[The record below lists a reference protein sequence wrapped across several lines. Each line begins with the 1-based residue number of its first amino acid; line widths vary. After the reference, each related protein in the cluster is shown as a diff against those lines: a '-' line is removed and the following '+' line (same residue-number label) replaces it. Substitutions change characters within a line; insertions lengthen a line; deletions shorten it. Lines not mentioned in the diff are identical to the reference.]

1 MHQKKSKKIFIY
13 FFLLLIFGSINNI
26 NLNNKEFSKVKK
38 INIIGLN
45 DDDKEI
51 ILRNLQSISFDNIFL
66 INYEDLNEILNSN
79 AFIESHE
86 IFKKYPSTLD
96 IKIKKTKLL
105 AKINRDGK
113 LLFIGSNGKFLKNEQ
128 SSFQLPFIFGNPE
141 VKDFLK
147 LKSAIDGSNI
157 LYKEVKNFYFFPSK
171 RWDLELTN
179 NMVIKLSKKNTK
191 QNLNNVFDFINNEN
205 FKDIK
210 IIDARIENQI
220 IIND

>member
-13 FFLLLIFGSINNI
+13 FFLLLILGSINNI
-26 NLNNKEFSKVKK
+26 NFNNKELNKIKK

-51 ILRNLQSISFDNIFL
+51 ILQNLQSIRLNNIFL

-79 AFIESHE
+79 AFVESHE
-86 IFKKYPSTLD
+86 IFRKYPSTLD

-105 AKINRDGK
+105 AKINRDGE
-113 LLFIGSNGKFLKNEQ
+113 LLFIGSNGKFLKYEH
-128 SSFQLPFIFGNPE
+128 SSLKLPFIFGNPE

-147 LKSAIDGSNI
+147 LKKAIDESNI
-157 LYKEVKNFYFFPSK
+157 LYEEVKNFYFFPSK

-179 NMVIKLSKKNTK
+179 NIIIKLPKKNTK

>member
-26 NLNNKEFSKVKK
+26 NLNNKEFGKIKK

-51 ILRNLQSISFDNIFL
+51 ILQNLQSIRLNNIFL

-86 IFKKYPSTLD
+86 IFKKYPSTLN

-105 AKINRDGK
+105 AKINRDGE

-128 SSFQLPFIFGNPE
+128 SSFQLPFIFGNPQ

-147 LKSAIDGSNI
+147 LKSAIDESNI
-157 LYKEVKNFYFFPSK
+157 LYEEVKNFYFFPSK

-179 NMVIKLSKKNTK
+179 NIIIKLPKKNTK

>member
-26 NLNNKEFSKVKK
+26 NLNNKEFGKIKK

-51 ILRNLQSISFDNIFL
+51 ILQNLQSIRLNNIFL

-86 IFKKYPSTLD
+86 IFKKYPSTLN

-105 AKINRDGK
+105 AKINRDGE

-128 SSFQLPFIFGNPE
+128 SSFQLPFIFGNPQ

-147 LKSAIDGSNI
+147 LKSAIDESNI
-157 LYKEVKNFYFFPSK
+157 LYEEVKNFYFFPSK

-179 NMVIKLSKKNTK
+179 NMVIKLSKKNIK

-210 IIDARIENQI
+210 IIDARVENQI

>member
-26 NLNNKEFSKVKK
+26 NFKKKELKKIKK

-45 DDDKEI
+45 DNDKKI
-51 ILRNLQSISFDNIFL
+51 ILQNLQSIKFNNIFL
-66 INYEDLNEILNSN
+66 IDYKDLNEILNSN
-79 AFIESHE
+79 EFIESHE

-113 LLFIGSNGKFLKNEQ
+113 LLFIGSNGKFLKNEK
-128 SSFQLPFIFGNPE
+128 SNFQLPFIFGNPE

-147 LKSAIDGSNI
+147 LKSIIDESNI
-157 LYKEVKNFYFFPSK
+157 LYEDVKNFYFFPSK

-179 NMVIKLSKKNTK
+179 NIIIKLSKKNTK
-191 QNLNNVFDFINNEN
+191 ENLNNVFDFINNEN
-205 FKDIK
+205 FKNIK
-210 IIDARIENQI
+210 IIDARVENQI

>member
-26 NLNNKEFSKVKK
+26 NLNNKEFGKIKK

-51 ILRNLQSISFDNIFL
+51 ILQNLQSIRLNNIFL

-86 IFKKYPSTLD
+86 IFKKYPSTLN

-105 AKINRDGK
+105 AKINRDGE

-128 SSFQLPFIFGNPE
+128 SSFQLPFIFGNPQ

-147 LKSAIDGSNI
+147 LKSAIDESNI
-157 LYKEVKNFYFFPSK
+157 LYEEVKNFYFFPSK

>member
-26 NLNNKEFSKVKK
+26 NLNNKEFGKIKK

-51 ILRNLQSISFDNIFL
+51 ILQNLQSIRLNNIFL

-86 IFKKYPSTLD
+86 IFKKYPSTLN

-105 AKINRDGK
+105 AKINRDGE

-128 SSFQLPFIFGNPE
+128 SSFQLPFIFGNPQ

-147 LKSAIDGSNI
+147 LKSAIDESNI
-157 LYKEVKNFYFFPSK
+157 LYEEVKNFYFFPSK

-179 NMVIKLSKKNTK
+179 NMIIKLPKKNTK

>member
-1 MHQKKSKKIFIY
+1 MHQKKSKKIFTY

-51 ILRNLQSISFDNIFL
+51 ILQNLQSIKLNNIFL

-79 AFIESHE
+79 SFIESHE
-86 IFKKYPSTLD
+86 IFKKYPSTLN

-105 AKINRDGK
+105 AKINRDGE

-128 SSFQLPFIFGNPE
+128 SSFQLPFIFGNPQ

-147 LKSAIDGSNI
+147 LKSAIDESNI
-157 LYKEVKNFYFFPSK
+157 LYEEVKNFYFFPSK

-191 QNLNNVFDFINNEN
+191 QNLNNVFDFINNKN

>member
-26 NLNNKEFSKVKK
+26 NLNNKEFSKIKK

-51 ILRNLQSISFDNIFL
+51 ILQKLQKIRLNNIFL
-66 INYEDLNEILNSN
+66 IDHENLNKILNSN

-105 AKINRDGK
+105 AKINRDSE

-128 SSFQLPFIFGNPE
+128 SNFNLPFIFGNPE

-147 LKSAIDGSNI
+147 LKNIIDESNF
-157 LYKEVKNFYFFPSK
+157 LYDEVKNFYFFPSK

-179 NMVIKLSKKNTK
+179 KILIKLSKKNTK
-191 QNLNNVFDFINNEN
+191 ENLNNIFEFINNKN

-210 IIDARIENQI
+210 IIDARVQNQI